1 VTVTEASP
9 RRDQSLRG
17 HTAEAA
23 EGFPRHYPPVV
34 VSSLVETT
42 GLGFAVMSG
51 SSHGITPVQGKP
63 NLPDKEFRYLRHFV
77 TRNAITSITST
88 NLTELARTFLPGS
101 LCRHRGRTVS
111 SRRKRESLATSLA
124 YSL

>member
-1 VTVTEASP
+1 MTVTGASP

-23 EGFPRHYPPVV
+23 EGFPRHYPPAI

-77 TRNAITSITST
+77 TRNTVYVEYFDISRSAGQDIS
-88 NLTELARTFLPGS
+88 AWLPMS
-101 LCRHRGRTVS
+101 P
-111 SRRKRESLATSLA
+111 
-124 YSL
+124 